1 MENIR
6 NIDTCRMVKQH
17 ITDSNKIKKKK
28 EREGEREGERRGD
41 LQRLLGAT
49 TAPEQSEDDEIGRGK
64 TREKS
69 SNVNRFSHYSMRALL
84 SVLSTCLRD
93 QGPSL
98 NSFIHKETRRREKVH
113 TKRSGHFLLH
123 RAP

>member
-17 ITDSNKIKKKK
+17 ITDSNKIKKERER

-49 TAPEQSEDDEIGRGK
+49 TAPEQSEDDESGRGK

-69 SNVNRFSHYSMRALL
+69 
-84 SVLSTCLRD
+84 
-93 QGPSL
+93 
-98 NSFIHKETRRREKVH
+98 
-113 TKRSGHFLLH
+113 
-123 RAP
+123 